1 MRGIGLVWRAARRD
15 RAAAD
20 RESHGRAILRLVDGL
35 GIAAVLVVGL
45 ALQMQLLVLS
55 DETRLVRI
63 EEAPPLADDL
73 DHISVEIWP
82 SGEVWIQGRWMGS
95 WVRDGRRDRWVGA
108 SVGAE
113 IERLLGLIPEI
124 KIQIDYGDAV
134 SPDLVWRVV
143 DQVGLERLMETYKL
157 PGLPRPVP
165 SPDLTA

>member
-1 MRGIGLVWRAARRD
+1 MRGIRLVWRATRRN
-15 RAAAD
+15 RAAKD
-20 RESHGRAILRLVDGL
+20 RESHGLAILRLADGM
-35 GIAAVLVVGL
+35 GIAAVFVVGL
-45 ALQMQLLVLS
+45 ALQMQLLVLG

-63 EEAPPLADDL
+63 EEEPPLADNL

-82 SGEVWIQGRWMGS
+82 SGEVWIQGRWLGS

-113 IERLLGLIPEI
+113 IERLLGLIPDI
-124 KIQIDYGDAV
+124 RIQIDYDEDV

-143 DQVGLERLMETYKL
+143 DQVGLQRLMETYKL

-165 SPDLTA
+165 SPDLTV

>member
-1 MRGIGLVWRAARRD
+1 MRGIGLVWRAARRN
-15 RAAAD
+15 RAAKD
-20 RESHGRAILRLVDGL
+20 RESHGLAILRLVDGM

-45 ALQMQLLVLS
+45 ALQMQLLVLG

-63 EEAPPLADDL
+63 EAEPPLADNL

-82 SGEVWIQGRWMGS
+82 SGEVWIQGRWLGS

-113 IERLLGLIPEI
+113 TERLLGLLPEI
-124 KIQIDYGDAV
+124 RIQIDYGDDV

-157 PGLPRPVP
+157 PGLPRSVP
-165 SPDLTA
+165 SPDRTA